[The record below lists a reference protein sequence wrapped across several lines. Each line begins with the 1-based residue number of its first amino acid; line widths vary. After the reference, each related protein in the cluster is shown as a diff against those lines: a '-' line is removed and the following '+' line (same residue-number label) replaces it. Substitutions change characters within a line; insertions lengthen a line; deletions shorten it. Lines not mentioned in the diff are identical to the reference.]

1 MKGSKRMVPLEE
13 VRASLLTIV
22 TPGVARRERRR
33 RGGGTRREEGDNLDG
48 HGEGEEVRFE
58 DERKESWT

>member
-22 TPGVARRERRR
+22 TPRVARRERRR
-33 RGGGTRREEGDNLDG
+33 RGGETRREEGDNSNG
-48 HGEGEEVRFE
+48 HGEGEEVRLE
-58 DERKESWT
+58 ERRES